1 MIDCFEGKYDF
12 LSNFYEHPIQY
23 NGIVY
28 PTNEHF
34 FQAMKSLKEEERKM
48 IAAAPTPGK
57 AKRLGRAVTL
67 RSDWET
73 IKYDIML
80 MGLRL
85 KFCDKDLREKL
96 RATGDEYLIEGN
108 WWHDN
113 TWGDCSCERCKTI
126 RGRNELGR
134 LLMQVRNEI

>member
-34 FQAMKSLKEEERKM
+34 FQAMKSLKEDERKM

-57 AKRLGRAVTL
+57 AKHLGRAITL
-67 RSDWET
+67 RPDWEMV
-73 IKYDIML
+73 KYDIML

-85 KFCDKDLREKL
+85 KFCDKELREKL
-96 RATGDEYLIEGN
+96 RKTGDEYLIEGN
-108 WWHDN
+108 YWHDN
-113 TWGDCSCERCKTI
+113 IWGDCSCERCKNI

>member
-1 MIDCFEGKYDF
+1 MIDSFDGEFAF

-34 FQAMKSLKEEERKM
+34 FQAMKSLKEDERKM

-57 AKRLGRAVTL
+57 AKRLGRAITL
-67 RSDWET
+67 RADWET
-73 IKYDIML
+73 VKYDIML
-80 MGLRL
+80 LGLRL
-85 KFCDKDLREKL
+85 KFCDKELREKL
-96 RATGDEYLIEGN
+96 HKTGDEMLIEGN
-108 WWHDN
+108 YWHDN
-113 TWGDCSCERCKTI
+113 TWGDCSCNACSRTP
-126 RGRNELGR
+126 GRNMLGR